1 MSTWLHYS
9 FAFTFHISLDFQAN
23 YKLDVPSLCTDFQE
37 DIEFHFTLGW
47 QAILR
52 KFLAPH
58 NAGLAIA
65 LGANVRTQTGIKMCT
80 RYIRCWEK
88 GLLFIAFVFNSQL
101 AQKSALNDN
110 WLDLK
115 VLKLRWE
122 NGLLLF
128 QIQRNVQSLVPTAQ
142 HNTQEGRPGASA
154 QTCPSRDVMRRYE
167 GDDVTLAVIQGLAS
181 LTSRT
186 GTLVV
191 IVGGLVR
198 V

>member
-1 MSTWLHYS
+1 MYKVHTVEIKFHSGTCT
-9 FAFTFHISLDFQAN
+9 AF
-23 YKLDVPSLCTDFQE
+23 
-37 DIEFHFTLGW
+37 
-47 QAILR
+47 
-52 KFLAPH
+52 
-58 NAGLAIA
+58 
-65 LGANVRTQTGIKMCT
+65 
-80 RYIRCWEK
+80 
-88 GLLFIAFVFNSQL
+88 
-101 AQKSALNDN
+101 
-110 WLDLK
+110 
-115 VLKLRWE
+115 
-122 NGLLLF
+122 LF